1 MTRYCPSDLSRSEML
16 AEARA
21 EAIEAAA
28 EEMTAEL
35 REELDAIRADYDA
48 MRLALEHAHDALL
61 NLETRTAVYDTM
73 HTSPS
78 ETCTLIGLLH
88 NAAVRGREAAANALD
103 ETEAE

>member
-21 EAIEAAA
+21 EAISSAA

-48 MRLALEHAHDALL
+48 IRLALEHAHDALL
-61 NLETRTAVYDTM
+61 NLEDETAVYDIMNT
-73 HTSPS
+73 TPG
-78 ETCTLIGLLH
+78 ETVTFIGLLH
-88 NAAVRGREAAANALD
+88 DAATRGREAAANALD
-103 ETEAE
+103 GEDA